1 MEHSPEQS
9 NCQANIPPNETLEAS
24 NSKKHPNTKVAD
36 NQPDVPY
43 SIFSRSEKWIIVCL
57 TALAGLFSPLT
68 ANIYFPAIPTLSRD
82 FHKSV
87 ELVNLTVTVYM
98 IMQGVAPMFWG
109 PLADKYGRRPCYAGC
124 LIVLC
129 LSNVGLALVPTSAY
143 WALMVLRCLQA
154 AGSASTIAI
163 GAGVIGDISTREE
176 RGGFFGIFTLGPM
189 VGPVIGPVIGGAIS
203 DSLGWRALFW
213 FLMIASAVC
222 LVIMLLVFPETLRAL
237 VGNGSIA
244 PPRFYR
250 PILPFIPR
258 HKPTGSRVES
268 QVKKVSGNPFRL
280 FAHVDILLLLGF
292 NAITN
297 SVMYGVITTISTTF
311 EVAYPFLTQTTIG
324 VCFLAYGGGM
334 VAGSGLNG
342 WVLDQEYQRFKRLSP
357 VGQVDG
363 SLTRSKSEGEAFP
376 IEKARMRLLPPAMII
391 FAGCVGGYGWTLQRP
406 VTIAAPLIL
415 HFIIGYLSMVA
426 MNSSSTLMID
436 LFPKQSSSIT
446 ACNNLLRCTLAAVVV
461 SVIQPII
468 NGIGLGWTY
477 VILCFLTL
485 LAVPLIYL
493 EIKLGPRFRQKRAA
507 RERALNQEVTS
518 AAKAGTEK
526 DT

>member
-1 MEHSPEQS
+1 MRL
-9 NCQANIPPNETLEAS
+9 LEAS

-82 FHKSV
+82 FHESV
-87 ELVNLTVTVYM
+87 ELINLTVTVYM

-189 VGPVIGPVIGGAIS
+189 VGTTMRCFGTF
-203 DSLGWRALFW
+203 RALFW

-292 NAITN
+292 QRDNEQRN
-297 SVMYGVITTISTTF
+297 
-311 EVAYPFLTQTTIG
+311 VAYPFLTQTTIG

-518 AAKAGTEK
+518 AVKALEISP
-526 DT
+526 